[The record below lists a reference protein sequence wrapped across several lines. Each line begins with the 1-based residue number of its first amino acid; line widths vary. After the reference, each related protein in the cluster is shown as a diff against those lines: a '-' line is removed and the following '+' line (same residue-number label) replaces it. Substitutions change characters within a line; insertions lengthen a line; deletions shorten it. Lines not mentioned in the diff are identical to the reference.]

1 MTEGK
6 YYEARGDGG
15 IQEVKLSELYQE
27 VILDHNR
34 NPRNFEKLPEEAIVA
49 HGLNPLCGDH
59 FDIYLMKTNGAVSQ
73 IKFQGDGCA
82 IPKASA
88 SMMTQAV
95 EGKTEKEAGAL
106 AGHFIHLLTDS
117 EVSPEHRE
125 GVGKLKFFEGVKN
138 FPIRVKCATLAWRAL
153 EEALKG
159 SEKKVSTE

>member
-1 MTEGK
+1 ME
-6 YYEARGDGG
+6 
-15 IQEVKLSELYQE
+15 QVKLSDLYQE

-34 NPRNFEKLPEEAIVA
+34 SPRNFEPLSDPTAVA
-49 HGLNPLCGDH
+49 RGVNPLCGDH
-59 FDIYLMKTNGAVSQ
+59 FDIYVSNADGTIRQ

-82 IPKASA
+82 ISKASA
-88 SMMTQAV
+88 SMMTQAI
-95 EGKTEKEAGAL
+95 EGKSNQEARNL

-117 EVSPEHRE
+117 SVAPEHRE

-159 SEKKVSTE
+159 NNKEISTE